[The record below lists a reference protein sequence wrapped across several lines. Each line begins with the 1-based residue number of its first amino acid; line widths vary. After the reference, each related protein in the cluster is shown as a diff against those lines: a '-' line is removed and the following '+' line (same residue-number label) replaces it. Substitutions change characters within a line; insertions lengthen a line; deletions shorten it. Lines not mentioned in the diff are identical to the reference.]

1 MAHKRRGLILCH
13 SLAIPAGNR
22 DNAAQPI
29 FAAAMLA
36 AQTGI
41 CGGMVLVESA
51 IGS

>member
-1 MAHKRRGLILCH
+1 MAHKRRGSFFCH

-36 AQTGI
+36 AQDRHLRRYGV
-41 CGGMVLVESA
+41 G
-51 IGS
+51 